1 MLIANGICR
10 SDQYV
15 MIEQDI
21 EVDILAGWVDIPGK
35 SKAKKKALNPENWL
49 HLIRKDRGEGSN
61 KQTSTS

>member
-21 EVDILAGWVDIPGK
+21 EVDILADWVDIPGK

-49 HLIRKDRGEGSN
+49 HLIRKDRGKRSN

>member
-1 MLIANGICR
+1 MLD
-10 SDQYV
+10 SKPDQYV
-15 MIEQDI
+15 VVDQPIETRVVKD
-21 EVDILAGWVDIPGK
+21 WVDMSGR